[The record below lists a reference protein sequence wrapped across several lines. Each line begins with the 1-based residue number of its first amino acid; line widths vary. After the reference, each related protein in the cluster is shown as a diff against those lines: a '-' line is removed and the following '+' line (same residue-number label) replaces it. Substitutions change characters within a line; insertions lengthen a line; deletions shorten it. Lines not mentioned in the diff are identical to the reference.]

1 MISSLEPMACGSQT
15 VLIVDD
21 EPDMLRSLGR
31 ILKARGLVV
40 ETAASGEEAVTRAR
54 ELNPDA
60 IVMDIRM
67 PGISGLEAC
76 VQIRNFQS
84 DVYVILMT
92 GFSELM
98 EEAERTDGVKVMVK
112 PVDPNEI
119 CQMISS
125 SSEG

>member
-112 PVDPNEI
+112 PVDPNVI

>member
-1 MISSLEPMACGSQT
+1 MTDRKQT

-31 ILKARGLVV
+31 ILKAHGLTV
-40 ETAASGEEAVTRAR
+40 EFAESGEEAVDRAK

-67 PGISGLEAC
+67 PGISGLEAY
-76 VQIRNFQS
+76 VKIKNFQS

-98 EEAERTDGVKVMVK
+98 EEARRTEGIEVMVK
-112 PVDPNEI
+112 PVDPNEV
-119 CQMISS
+119 CQLIAASS
-125 SSEG
+125 AS

>member
-1 MISSLEPMACGSQT
+1 MISTLDSMAASDVQT

-31 ILKARGLVV
+31 ILKSRGLTV
-40 ETAASGEEAVTRAR
+40 ETAASGEEAVARAR

-60 IVMDIRM
+60 IVMDIKM
-67 PGISGLEAC
+67 PGISGLEAS
-76 VQIRNFQS
+76 VQIKSFQS

-98 EEAERTDGVKVMVK
+98 EEAQRTDGIKLLVK

-119 CQMISS
+119 CQLIESS
-125 SSEG
+125 AN

>member
-1 MISSLEPMACGSQT
+1 MISTFEDMATAVQT

-31 ILKARGLVV
+31 ILRSRGLTV
-40 ETAASGEEAVTRAR
+40 ETAGSGEDAVERAR

-60 IVMDIRM
+60 IVMDIKM
-67 PGISGLEAC
+67 PGISGLEAY
-76 VQIRNFQS
+76 VQIRDFQS

-98 EEAERTDGVKVMVK
+98 EEARKTEGIKILVK

-119 CQMISS
+119 CQLIASS
-125 SSEG
+125 AK

>member
-1 MISSLEPMACGSQT
+1 MISTLKPMATSDVQT

-21 EPDMLRSLGR
+21 EPDMLKSLGR
-31 ILKARGLVV
+31 ILKLRGLMV
-40 ETAASGEEAVTRAR
+40 ETAASVEEAVIRAR

-60 IVMDIRM
+60 IVMDIKM
-67 PGISGLEAC
+67 PGISGLEAY
-76 VQIRNFQS
+76 VQIKDFQS

-98 EEAERTDGVKVMVK
+98 EEAQQTDGIQLLVK

-119 CQMISS
+119 WQLIESS
-125 SSEG
+125 AN